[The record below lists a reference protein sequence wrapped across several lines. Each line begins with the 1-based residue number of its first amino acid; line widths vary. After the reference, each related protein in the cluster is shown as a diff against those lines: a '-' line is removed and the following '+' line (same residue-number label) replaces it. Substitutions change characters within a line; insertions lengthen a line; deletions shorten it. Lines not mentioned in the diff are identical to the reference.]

1 MSEPIKI
8 LPMAQLLRLAK
19 EKDAR
24 EQKERS
30 QAQQDESQPALPVE
44 RSITALSDKQEQLN
58 EATVPI
64 VNTVPIPNTVP
75 TTGTVPIASTVPK
88 NTTVPK
94 KQSAL
99 YRSNTVVDSGT
110 VPKSGIVTDQ
120 FTQVPNGV
128 LDSVLP
134 RLKPTEQVVMMRLYR
149 LSRGFNS
156 DVCRVGF
163 NTLAKSC
170 NISKSTA
177 QVTIARL
184 LEQRLIEVVGI
195 EQGGT
200 NKQDRGTIYRVNLP
214 AATVPIR
221 STVPKPTTVPTATTN
236 KHSVLL
242 NTHTNT
248 EEPSAV
254 GGCSRFSA
262 EECRRYATHLNKTG
276 QGITNPGGYA
286 TKIHR
291 TGEADEL
298 IAAFLNP
305 TVLTKGVDAS
315 QCPDCHGTGY
325 YYPRG
330 TEHGVARCKHERLRE
345 GVAEKSTDA

>member
-19 EKDAR
+19 EKEAR
-24 EQKERS
+24 EQQERS
-30 QAQQDESQPALPVE
+30 QAQQDEPQPALPVE
-44 RSITALSDKQEQLN
+44 RSTAVLEKEKSPPSK
-58 EATVPI
+58 
-64 VNTVPIPNTVP
+64 TVP
-75 TTGTVPIASTVPK
+75 TFGTVPDLDTVPES
-88 NTTVPK
+88 TTVPK
-94 KQSAL
+94 RQSVL

-110 VPKSGIVTDQ
+110 VPNTGIVTDQ

-128 LDSVLP
+128 LDAVLP

-184 LEQRLIEVVGI
+184 LEQKLIEVVGI

-200 NKQDRGTIYRVNLP
+200 NKQDRGTIYRINLP
-214 AATVPIR
+214 AATIPTKG
-221 STVPKPTTVPTATTN
+221 TVPKNTTVPASTTN

-254 GGCSRFSA
+254 GGCSRFTI
-262 EECRRYATHLNKTG
+262 EECRRYAIHLNKTG

-286 TKIHR
+286 TKIQR

-305 TVLTKGVDAS
+305 AAPSKEIDAS
-315 QCPDCHGTGY
+315 RCPDCHGTGY

-330 TEHGVARCKHERLRE
+330 TEHGVARCKHERLMSASEARP
-345 GVAEKSTDA
+345 DA